1 MTDQQK
7 TADADRGGRMTR
19 AVGNGQETALARLS
33 GPLRRA
39 LGRSRNVVR
48 STFVMF
54 VALPLVLSAGYLWF
68 WASDQYASTVAFS
81 VRKEEYKSS
90 LDVLGGIPLLSGSM
104 ISDSDILDDFLRS
117 QELVEKLDAR
127 LDLRRIYSGNWPRD
141 PVFALDPDGTIEDLH
156 DHMRRNIRVA
166 YDKATGLIALRVLAF
181 DPQDARLV
189 AQTVFDESSE
199 MINELSA
206 VARNDATRFAKE
218 ELDKAFARLRA
229 VRQELT
235 RFRTENQI
243 VDPTVDL
250 QGQMGVLASLQGQLA
265 AAMIELDML
274 PSGLR
279 PDDTRIVQAQRKI
292 DVIQTRIEEERAKF
306 GEGGAGPGGAL
317 YGEMI
322 ARFEGLS
329 ADLLFAEQTYRAAL
343 AGYDMAQAEARRQ
356 SRYLAAHVRPTLAES
371 AQFPQRWTLL
381 GIIGFFLTMIWATGI
396 LIYFS
401 IRDRH

>member
-7 TADADRGGRMTR
+7 TADADRGLGAAR
-19 AVGNGQETALARLS
+19 AVGDGQETALMRLS
-33 GPLRRA
+33 ALFWRA
-39 LGRSRNVVR
+39 LGRSRSVVR
-48 STFVMF
+48 GTFVVF
-54 VALPLVLSAGYLWF
+54 VALPLVVSAGYLWV

-117 QELVEKLDAR
+117 QELVEKLDAK

-141 PVFALDPDGTIEDLH
+141 PVFAFDPDGTIEDLH

-243 VDPTVDL
+243 VDPTADL

-306 GEGGAGPGGAL
+306 GEDGAGPGGAL

-371 AQFPQRWTLL
+371 SQFPQRWTLL